1 MAFTLVNAGGMS
13 ENTGKVRA
21 VAVAAAHATLIAPG
35 DAVRFTGTSR
45 AADGVAE
52 VDVVTATGQQVAGI
66 VAAVDYNVAGENLTY
81 TGLAASTAGTLFI
94 HTSQD
99 LLYAVPTTATLA
111 AADVGLNADSDF
123 AVATRSG
130 VLDTSN
136 VKLASASKNTTATL
150 QFRIEGLL
158 TDAAGVLGNVAL
170 VRINNQSATGV

>member
-13 ENTGKVRA
+13 ENTGKVRS
-21 VAVAAAHATLIAPG
+21 VAVAASHATLIAPG

-45 AADGVAE
+45 ADGVAE

>member
-13 ENTGKVRA
+13 ENTGKVRS
-21 VAVAAAHATLIAPG
+21 VAVAASHATLIAPG
-35 DAVRFTGTSR
+35 DPVRFTGTSR
-45 AADGVAE
+45 ADGVAE

-81 TGLAASTAGTLFI
+81 TGLAASTAGTLLI
-94 HTSQD
+94 HTSPD

-130 VLDTSN
+130 VLDISN